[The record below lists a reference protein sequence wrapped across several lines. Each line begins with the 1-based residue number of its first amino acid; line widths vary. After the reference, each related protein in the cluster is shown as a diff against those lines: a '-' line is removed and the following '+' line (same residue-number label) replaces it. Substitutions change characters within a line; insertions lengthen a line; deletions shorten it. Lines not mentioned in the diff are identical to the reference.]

1 MTQGLVGAENPLCV
15 HTHVSD
21 ARELGWKLMPLWVVK
36 NLSFLVWWL
45 SESFNSG
52 LISCLEVESAK
63 NHKRKGATVELSL
76 R

>member
-36 NLSFLVWWL
+36 NLSFLV
-45 SESFNSG
+45 G
-52 LISCLEVESAK
+52 
-63 NHKRKGATVELSL
+63 
-76 R
+76 